1 MSDKPLQKNPLSKQ
15 KRWVFNLI
23 IIAIPVIFFLLIE
36 VSLRL
41 LNTGT
46 DLSLF
51 VRSENYPDYYEINRQ
66 VNQRYFTRMDDTS
79 PTNDIFLEEKPDTC
93 YRIFVLG
100 GSSTR
105 GFPYQAGTSFPRIL
119 YYRLQE
125 AYPDLRIEVV
135 NLSASAINSYTYID
149 QIDEILDHDPDLILL
164 YGGHNE
170 YYGVMGV
177 GSVDKGGNA
186 RWMKLLRLKLVHLKT
201 YQLLQGSYLK
211 LKMRASDNQAG
222 EAETLMSRIVKDKEI
237 LYDSK
242 LYRKGVEQFRKNV
255 EAVVKEAGKKNVPV
269 LMSELVSNLSDQA
282 PFQSVATD
290 ELPAAIDVYSEAL
303 SEANK
308 GNYNEAR
315 VMFERAKDLDVI
327 RFRAP
332 EAMNEVLRNISSDYG
347 LPLVP
352 MKKYFEEASPN
363 GLIGNKLMLEHL
375 HPNIDGYFLMA
386 EAFFNTIIEQNFLN
400 QVPQMPLRSSQS
412 YRQEWGF
419 TELDSLIG
427 DLNIRSIKSGWPFK
441 PESETNQFLAT
452 YEPTGII
459 DSMAYAYLIK
469 SSTDRHIEDE
479 HIKLAQF
486 YAKAGLNEKAY
497 QEYLSLIRLHPY
509 IADLYFDATRYLI
522 AQKRYDDALELI
534 LSAPNMPTDYFYY
547 YMTGTLRVRSG
558 SLPEGIRDL
567 EISLNIRPETFQ
579 AMKILLPLYTAY
591 HGLND
596 LENKERILKLIR
608 VEDPGFV
615 EPTAAAPE
623 KTVVKK
629 ITFDAVYDR
638 AMMLIQRGELGEA
651 MELLVTTNQ
660 MKETA
665 PAHKLIGMI
674 YLMQKNH
681 DLAYEYCLKSYR
693 IDPADFDNLSNLFI
707 LSLMKKN
714 MTLAAE
720 VLNHFSNLNYDTE
733 KLRRLERLYDK
744 RIGELE
750 AENKTQP

>member
-1 MSDKPLQKNPLSKQ
+1 MTNQKIQQKPLTKQ
-15 KRWVFNLI
+15 QRWVFNLMLLV
-23 IIAIPVIFFLLIE
+23 IPVIFFLLLE
-36 VSLRL
+36 GSLRL
-41 LNTGT
+41 LHTGT

-51 VRSENYPDYYEINRQ
+51 VRSENYPGYLEINRQ

-119 YYRLQE
+119 YYRLQD
-125 AYPDLRIEVV
+125 AYPHLRIEVV

-149 QIDEILDHDPDLILL
+149 QVDEILDHKPDLMLL

-186 RWMKLLRLKLVHLKT
+186 RWMKLLRIKLVHLKT
-201 YQLLQGSYLK
+201 YQLLQGAFLK
-211 LKMRASDNQAG
+211 IKLGVSDKQAD

-237 LYDSK
+237 IYGSK
-242 LYRKGVEQFRKNV
+242 LYHKGIEQFSKNV
-255 EAVVKEAGKKNVPV
+255 EAVVKKAGQQNVPV
-269 LMSELVSNLSDQA
+269 LMSELVSNVSEQT

-290 ELPAAIDVYSEAL
+290 ELPAASDVFRQASIEA
-303 SEANK
+303 EK
-308 GNYNEAR
+308 GNYLDAKTLYEK
-315 VMFERAKDLDVI
+315 AKDLDVI

-332 EAMNEVLRNISSDYG
+332 EAMNEVLSQISNEYG

-363 GLIGNKLMLEHL
+363 GLIGNELMLEHL

-386 EAFFNTIIEQNFLN
+386 EAFFNTIVDN
-400 QVPQMPLRSSQS
+400 QLLKQAPQMPLRSSQS
-412 YRQEWGF
+412 YRQGWGF

-441 PESETNQFLAT
+441 PENETNRFLAT
-452 YEPTGII
+452 YRPTGMV

-479 HIKLAQF
+479 HIQLAQF
-486 YAKAGLNEKAY
+486 YAKAGLNEKAF

-509 IADLYFDATRYLI
+509 IADLYFDASRYLI
-522 AQKRYDDALELI
+522 AQKRYEEALTLI
-534 LSAPNMPTDYFYY
+534 LSAPNMPADYFFY
-547 YMTGTLRVRSG
+547 YMTGTLRVRMG
-558 SLPEGIRDL
+558 RMHEGIQDL
-567 EISLNIRPETFQ
+567 EKALFIRPETFQ
-579 AMKILLPLYTAY
+579 SMKILLPLYTAY
-591 HGLND
+591 HSVKDG
-596 LENKERILKLIR
+596 ENKDRVLKLIR
-608 VEDPGFV
+608 IENPAFV
-615 EPTAAAPE
+615 EPSEAAPE
-623 KTVVKK
+623 KTVIKK
-629 ITFDAVYDR
+629 ITFEAVYDR

-651 MELLVTTNQ
+651 MELLVATNQ

-693 IDPADFDNLSNLFI
+693 IDPADYDNLSNLFI

-714 MTLAAE
+714 MNLAAE
-720 VLNHFSNLNYDTE
+720 VLNHFRQLNYDAE

-744 RIGELE
+744 RMAELE
-750 AENKTQP
+750 AEKTALP